1 MPRTLNS
8 VFATLPAVLF
18 YAGVLPWLS
27 VRLDEWFGLIT
38 RFPHWLEI
46 VGLIVGVSGG
56 AIAVWSALMLATV
69 GHGLPNPLMLMPT
82 SRLVTTGPFGYSR
95 NPLMIGGWFFGAG
108 LACVLHSL
116 SMLVLV
122 ALIVV
127 GGLIYVRVVEEPGM
141 IARFGE
147 TYEEYAR
154 HTPRW
159 LVLLLAIVA
168 FAQ

>member
-1 MPRTLNS
+1 MPRTLKS
-8 VFATLPAVLF
+8 VLATFPAVLF

-27 VRLDEWFGLIT
+27 IRLDQWFGLMT
-38 RFPHWLEI
+38 RFPLWLEI
-46 VGLIVGVSGG
+46 VGLIVAVSGG
-56 AIAVWSALMLATV
+56 AIAVWSALMLATL
-69 GHGLPNPLMLMPT
+69 GRGSPNPMMPT

-95 NPLMIGGWFFGAG
+95 NPLMIGGWLFGAG
-108 LACVLHSL
+108 LACVLHSP
-116 SMLVLV
+116 SMLALV
-122 ALIVV
+122 ALIVLV
-127 GGLIYVRVVEEPGM
+127 GLIYVRVIEEPGM

-159 LVLLLAIVA
+159 LILLLVIAA